1 MAKKTIRTKIKCE
14 NLAPFSYMEKELNTS
29 MLRIGIFAN
38 NGSGKTFLS
47 RMFRLLESPISSAED
62 GSISTDYLIRFGC
75 NHAKFSFTISDE
87 SGIKEDIN
95 LDIHSASSPVV
106 PSTFYIYHTFTHDYV
121 EENIRALNFEK
132 ESNITGY
139 ILGKANIDLS
149 DEENHLKQILTKG
162 NLLKTEIIS
171 WFNAFMQEKINT
183 INLSRL
189 TEYRT
194 YLNIDYILNSDKNR
208 IIPSIKL
215 FDSIIEDYNK
225 VKAIPENLDDIPLI
239 QIPEIDIQL
248 CEDII
253 KILETEYSV
262 SSIAE
267 DFKTSIR
274 KKETLVEAGLKLFNP
289 KENCPFCGQ
298 TYDDTA
304 IKLINQYVT
313 YFNDVE
319 TKTTKLITA
328 RIEKLNNILSNL
340 DVLHRIFESQRTLF
354 DNYKNKYIPSF
365 GNEELLEINING
377 ISEAIKH
384 LCTLLEDKIKA
395 INTPINVDNNFL
407 PQIEQSKDSLIS
419 IIKSNNTLVERI
431 NYRKSK
437 IADENIKIRREICCS
452 AYNHIATCLKDK
464 ILERK
469 QLLEEYKQLDLTIKQ
484 KKEKEKVGKKEKVA
498 ETIRRVLDYFFAGK
512 YTLNGDNFQL
522 VFNSKELAKGQTS
535 KVLSEGEKSIVA
547 FAYYL
552 GDTHIKINRED
563 DYARL
568 FFIID
573 DPISSM
579 DFSYV
584 YSLCGVIREIHNI
597 IPNIGNR
604 YRYIIFTHNNDFMR
618 ILNENNIIST
628 ALLLSNNKLEEFNT
642 NFSVPYISH
651 LMDIYR
657 IAHKGGIPSHTT
669 ANSIRH
675 IIETLTKFDSISVSE
690 DSIAEYIRRNIPND
704 KKTYTL
710 INDLSHGGWRSEQ
723 APITQNDYKDI
734 CKVIIKHIHER
745 FPRRIEYCMSA
756 IK

>member
-14 NLAPFSYMEKELNTS
+14 NLAPFTYMEKELNTS

-47 RMFRLLESPISSAED
+47 RMFRLLEGPLSSTED
-62 GSISTDYLIRFGC
+62 GSIPTDYLIRFGC

-95 LDIHSASSPVV
+95 LDIHSASMPVI

-139 ILGKANIDLS
+139 ILGKANIDIS
-149 DEENHLKQILTKG
+149 EEENHLKQILTKG
-162 NLLKTEIIS
+162 NLLKTEIVS
-171 WFNAFMQEKINT
+171 WVNAFLKGKLNT

-189 TEYRT
+189 SEYKN
-194 YLNIDYILNSDKNR
+194 YLNLDYILNSDKNG
-208 IIPSIKL
+208 IIQNIKS
-215 FDSIIEDYNK
+215 FDSILEDYNK

-239 QIPEIDIQL
+239 QFPEIDMQL
-248 CEDII
+248 CEDTV

-262 SSIAE
+262 SNIAE

-274 KKETLVEAGLKLFNP
+274 KKETFIEAGLKLFNP

-298 TYDDTA
+298 TYDDAA
-304 IKLINQYVT
+304 IKLINQYVA

-319 TKTTKLITA
+319 TKTIKFITA

-340 DVLHRIFESQRTLF
+340 NALRRKFDSQRALF

-365 GNEELLEINING
+365 GNEELLEINITV
-377 ISEAIKH
+377 ISELIEH
-384 LCTLLEDKIKA
+384 LCSLLEDKIKA
-395 INTPINVDNNFL
+395 IKVPINVDDNFL
-407 PQIEQSKDSLIS
+407 SQIRHNKEGLIS

-437 IADENIKIRREICCS
+437 ISDENIKIRREICCS
-452 AYNHIATCLKDK
+452 AYNYIATCLQDK
-464 ILERK
+464 VLERK
-469 QLLEEYKQLDLTIKQ
+469 QLLEEYKKLDLTIKK
-484 KKEKEKVGKKEKVA
+484 KKEKEKVEKKEKVA
-498 ETIRRVLDYFFAGK
+498 ETIRKVLDYFFAGK
-512 YTLNGDNFQL
+512 YTLNSDNFQL
-522 VFNSKELAKGQTS
+522 VFNSRELAKGQTS

-552 GDTHIKINRED
+552 GDTHIKVNRED

-584 YSLCGVIREIHNI
+584 YSLSGVIREIHNI

-723 APITQNDYKDI
+723 APITQIDYKDI
-734 CKVIIKHIHER
+734 CEVIIKHIQKR
-745 FPRRIEYCMSA
+745 FPRQIEYCMSA

>member
-1 MAKKTIRTKIKCE
+1 
-14 NLAPFSYMEKELNTS
+14 MEKELNTS

-38 NGSGKTFLS
+38 NGSGKTFIS
-47 RMFRLLESPISSAED
+47 RMFRLLEGPLSSAED
-62 GSISTDYLIRFGC
+62 GSIPTDYLIRFGC

-95 LDIHSASSPVV
+95 LDIHSAYMPVV
-106 PSTFYIYHTFTHDYV
+106 PSTFYLYHTFTHDYV

-149 DEENHLKQILTKG
+149 DEENQLKQILTKG
-162 NLLKTEIIS
+162 NLLKTEIVS
-171 WFNAFMQEKINT
+171 WVNTFLQEKINT

-189 TEYRT
+189 SEYRT
-194 YLNIDYILNSDKNR
+194 YLNIDYILNSDKNG
-208 IIPSIKL
+208 IIPNIKS

-239 QIPEIDIQL
+239 QFPEIDIQL
-248 CEDII
+248 CEDIV

-262 SSIAE
+262 SNIAE

-298 TYDDTA
+298 TYDDIA
-304 IKLINQYVT
+304 IKLINQYVF

-319 TKTTKLITA
+319 TKTIKLITA

-340 DVLHRIFESQRTLF
+340 DALHRKFESQQALF

-365 GNEELLEINING
+365 GNEELLEINIKG
-377 ISEAIKH
+377 ISEVIKH
-384 LCTLLEDKIKA
+384 LCSLLEDKIKA
-395 INTPINVDNNFL
+395 INIPINIDDNFI
-407 PQIEQSKDSLIS
+407 PQIKHNKDGLIS

-431 NYRKSK
+431 NYRKGK
-437 IADENIKIRREICCS
+437 ISDENIKIRREICCS
-452 AYNHIATCLKDK
+452 AYNYIAICLQDK
-464 ILERK
+464 VLERK
-469 QLLEEYKQLDLTIKQ
+469 QLLEEYKKLDLTIKK
-484 KKEKEKVGKKEKVA
+484 KKEKEKVEKKEKVA
-498 ETIRRVLDYFFAGK
+498 ETIRKVLDYFFAGK
-512 YTLNGDNFQL
+512 YTLNSDNFQL
-522 VFNSKELAKGQTS
+522 VFNSRELAKGQTS

-552 GDTHIKINRED
+552 GDTHIKVNRED

-584 YSLCGVIREIHNI
+584 YSLSGVIREIHNI

-734 CKVIIKHIHER
+734 CEVIIKHIHER
-745 FPRRIEYCMSA
+745 FPRQIEYCKSA
-756 IK
+756 TK

>member
-1 MAKKTIRTKIKCE
+1 MAKKTIKTKIKCE
-14 NLAPFSYMEKELNTS
+14 NLAPLTHLEKELNTS

-47 RMFRLLESPISSAED
+47 RIFRLLEGTISSADD
-62 GSISTDYLIRFGC
+62 GTSPTDYLIRFGC
-75 NHAKFSFTISDE
+75 NHAKFSFSISDE
-87 SGIKEDIN
+87 RGIIEDIN
-95 LDIHSASSPVV
+95 LNIHSATIPAI
-106 PSTFYIYHTFTHDYV
+106 PNTHYLYHTFTHDYV

-149 DEENHLKQILTKG
+149 DEENQLKDILAKG
-162 NLLKTEIIS
+162 NLLKTEINS
-171 WFNAFMQEKINT
+171 WLNAFLQEKIST

-189 TEYRT
+189 LEYK
-194 YLNIDYILNSDKNR
+194 YLNIDHILNSDQNG
-208 IIPSIKL
+208 IIPNIKP
-215 FDSIIEDYNK
+215 FDSVIEDYNK
-225 VKAIPENLDDIPLI
+225 VKSIPENLDDIPFI
-239 QIPEIDIQL
+239 QFPEIDMQL
-248 CEDII
+248 CEEVV
-253 KILETEYSV
+253 KILKTEYSV

-267 DFKTSIR
+267 DFKTLIR
-274 KKETLVEAGLKLFNP
+274 KKEAFVDLGLKLFNP
-289 KENCPFCGQ
+289 QDNCPFCGQ
-298 TYDDTA
+298 TYNDTA
-304 IKLINQYVT
+304 IKLINQYVS

-319 TKTTKLITA
+319 TKTI
-328 RIEKLNNILSNL
+328 RFIHGCIEKLNNILSNL
-340 DVLHRIFESQRTLF
+340 DVFRTKFESQRTRF
-354 DNYKNKYIPSF
+354 DDYKNKYIPSF
-365 GNEELLEINING
+365 ENVNLSDINTTD
-377 ISEAIKH
+377 ISDAIKN
-384 LCTLLEDKIKA
+384 LCILLEDKIKA
-395 INTPINVDNNFL
+395 INISIGVDNSVL
-407 PQIEQSKDSLIS
+407 PQIEHNKNSLIA
-419 IIKSNNTLVERI
+419 IIKSNNAHIEKI
-431 NYRKSK
+431 NSRKSK
-437 IADENIKIRREICCS
+437 IATENIKIRKEICCS
-452 AYNHIATCLKDK
+452 AYNHIAECLKDK
-464 ILERK
+464 IIERK
-469 QLLEEYKQLDLTIKQ
+469 KLLDEYKRLDSAIKK

-498 ETIRRVLDYFFAGK
+498 ETIRNVLDYFFAGK
-512 YTLNGDNFQL
+512 YTLNSDNFQL
-522 VFNSKELAKGQTS
+522 VFNSRELVKGQTS

-552 GDTHIKINRED
+552 GDTHIKVNREE
-563 DYARL
+563 DYGRL

-584 YSLCGVIREIHNI
+584 YSLSGVIREIHNI
-597 IPNIGNR
+597 IPNIGNK

-628 ALLLSNNKLEEFNT
+628 PLLLSNNKLEDFNI

-657 IAHKGGIPSHTT
+657 IAYKGGIPSHTT

-690 DSIAEYIRRNIPND
+690 DSIAEYIRRNIPDD

-734 CKVIIKHIHER
+734 CEVIINHIHDR
-745 FPRRIEYCMSA
+745 FPRQIEYCKSVT
-756 IK
+756 K